1 MTIRQKAP
9 RLGAHISVAGGAFNA
24 LYRGKSIHCD
34 SIQVFTRNQTQWKS
48 KPLVDSDII
57 SFKKA
62 LAETGISPILA
73 HDSYLI
79 NLGSPEDSKWLQ
91 SREAFDEEI
100 HRASQL
106 GIHYLVFHP
115 GAHMGAGEKYGLQ
128 RIVEA
133 LNLALAKDAGGQL
146 QLLIESTA
154 GQGSAL
160 GYRFEHL
167 ATLLEAVKP
176 AGRIGVCLDTCHV
189 FAAGYDLR
197 TPEAFQKT
205 MSHFDK
211 VVGLRNLK
219 AWHLNDSKKDL
230 GSRVDRHDDIG
241 KGFIGAAGFG
251 NLLKDPRMH
260 GIPMILETPGTEE
273 DHSRNLETLRH
284 LMAG

>member
-1 MTIRQKAP
+1 M
-9 RLGAHISVAGGAFNA
+9 
-24 LYRGKSIHCD
+24 
-34 SIQVFTRNQTQWKS
+34 
-48 KPLVDSDII
+48 
-57 SFKKA
+57 
-62 LAETGISPILA
+62 
-73 HDSYLI
+73 
-79 NLGSPEDSKWLQ
+79 
-91 SREAFDEEI
+91 
-100 HRASQL
+100 
-106 GIHYLVFHP
+106 
-115 GAHMGAGEKYGLQ
+115 
-128 RIVEA
+128 
-133 LNLALAKDAGGQL
+133 
-146 QLLIESTA
+146 LIESTA

-241 KGFIGAAGFG
+241 KGFIGTAGFR

-273 DHSRNLETLRH
+273 DHARNLETLRNI
-284 LMAG
+284 MAV